1 MHRVTNLFV
10 GNGSALPANNA
21 APTPATIARL
31 GIFGSDMQALDPAGN
46 DTVSTAG
53 GDAIT
58 FFQELAN
65 GDLKKSMALKGG
77 AVTSA
82 KGKHYVPAR
91 RQVCYIGYRRA
102 AVVDGVTTAATGSI
116 EVNNSTEYN
125 FGIRFKWDK
134 SFYSERPEVLN
145 ISFTSAAAAT
155 QSNIAD
161 QIVSAINNSAYGNT
175 ATGIKC
181 VKAVKVG
188 NGAVST
194 GPSNQHGLTAATNFG
209 VEIWGLDVNQ
219 FTTSTYKPTYVNF
232 SVFVNDASGFGTTT
246 TAGEIQ
252 SKSEG
257 IGTYNQVSNMEN
269 YLAQFDGVS
278 NRRMWPAQTV
288 TLSSSSTPV
297 NSANVAAA
305 VTSGTGNV
313 TAVAVGDDYVAVATT
328 TAGIRPGELI
338 LVDSVAYE
346 VMYVMSTT
354 VLRIVD
360 TATAIYA
367 GGANLKVRYFYNIIT
382 LEFADKSFTAGPDV
396 TSEARKSIII
406 ATPAIDAGAADP
418 FDDAKDSADTSAEGI
433 DLLDVLN
440 KWLEST
446 PLAPLPLTYA
456 Y

>member
-1 MHRVTNLFV
+1 
-10 GNGSALPANNA
+10 
-21 APTPATIARL
+21 
-31 GIFGSDMQALDPAGN
+31 
-46 DTVSTAG
+46 
-53 GDAIT
+53 
-58 FFQELAN
+58 
-65 GDLKKSMALKGG
+65 
-77 AVTSA
+77 
-82 KGKHYVPAR
+82 
-91 RQVCYIGYRRA
+91 
-102 AVVDGVTTAATGSI
+102 
-116 EVNNSTEYN
+116 
-125 FGIRFKWDK
+125 
-134 SFYSERPEVLN
+134 
-145 ISFTSAAAAT
+145 
-155 QSNIAD
+155 
-161 QIVSAINNSAYGNT
+161 
-175 ATGIKC
+175 
-181 VKAVKVG
+181 
-188 NGAVST
+188 
-194 GPSNQHGLTAATNFG
+194 
-209 VEIWGLDVNQ
+209 
-219 FTTSTYKPTYVNF
+219 
-232 SVFVNDASGFGTTT
+232 
-246 TAGEIQ
+246 
-252 SKSEG
+252 
-257 IGTYNQVSNMEN
+257 MEN

-297 NSANVAAA
+297 DSANVAAA